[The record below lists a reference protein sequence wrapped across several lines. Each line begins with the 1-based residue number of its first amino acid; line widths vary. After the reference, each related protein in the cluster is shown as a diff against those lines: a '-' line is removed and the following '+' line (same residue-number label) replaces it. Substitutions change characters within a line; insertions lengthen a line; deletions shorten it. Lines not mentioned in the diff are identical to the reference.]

1 MNLSLVFEQN
11 AFVTKSRENAFT
23 HSLKKRMAAAA
34 TVAKAG
40 SGATVKFVYFYKYSH
55 FLLYYVYYVV
65 LCCAILYYVVLC
77 CISSSFILYDFR
89 LRNVVLNVIILK

>member
-40 SGATVKFVYFYKYSH
+40 SGATVKLVYFYKYSH
-55 FLLYYVYYVV
+55 FVLHYIICIMLCYVV
-65 LCCAILYYVVLC
+65 LFCFMLCYVVFPHHLFFTT
-77 CISSSFILYDFR
+77 SD
-89 LRNVVLNVIILK
+89 